1 VTAAGGFGERAAV
14 PVPVPGAPPAVG
26 DVVRHGVNVGFG
38 ALGLARRAVGVAL
51 SRTIPSQPT
60 PPSPPTTADILPGAL
75 VGLAI
80 LAERRVRSVGEAVVH
95 GAGGVARAVGGPGVV
110 QRALRPVEDVL
121 WNWNEVARREQAR
134 NRAEAA
140 ALVPVIVQ
148 QVTENLISQLDF
160 ERIVRRIPVE
170 DIVANVDVEAVVARI
185 DLAGVVREST
195 VTVGSE
201 AVDALREQGMALD
214 QFSAR
219 VVDRLL
225 LRKRPRR
232 VELRPTR

>member
-1 VTAAGGFGERAAV
+1 V
-14 PVPVPGAPPAVG
+14 PVPVPAAPPAVG
-26 DVVRHGVNVGFG
+26 DVVRHGVNVGLG
-38 ALGLARRAVGVAL
+38 ALGLARRAAGVAL
-51 SRTIPSQPT
+51 SRTTSPRPGA
-60 PPSPPTTADILPGAL
+60 PPSPPTTGDILPGAL

-80 LAERRVRSVGEAVVH
+80 LVERRVRAVGEAVVH
-95 GAGGVARAVGGPGVV
+95 GAGGVANAVGSPAAV
-110 QRALRPVEDVL
+110 QRALRPIEDVL
-121 WNWNEVARREQAR
+121 WSWNEVARREQAR

-140 ALVPVIVQ
+140 AVVPVLVQ
-148 QVTENLISQLDF
+148 QVAENVISQLDF

-170 DIVANVDVEAVVARI
+170 DIVAQVDVEAVVARI
-185 DLAGVVREST
+185 DLAGVIREST
-195 VTVGSE
+195 VTIGGE

-232 VELRPTR
+232 IELRPKP